1 MKRKAMTRFL
11 RPYILML
18 ALTSFLL
25 PTCGPDPITEAQT
38 QVAEKT
44 ITPLSGELTPLPAGS
59 IQINGAGATFP
70 LPIYTEWT
78 YAYSYVDPTVAINYQ
93 GIGSGGG
100 KKAIIEGTVDF
111 AGSDSLLKAEEYEA
125 GKDLQMYPIL
135 AGAVV
140 IIYNFKPARDYPV
153 DFNVPAL
160 VLDRQ
165 TLVDIFN
172 GTVNRW
178 NDPKIIALNPQLA
191 TICRRLPSP
200 LSIAL
205 MLGNDRTLHQVTN
218 LLQP

>member
-1 MKRKAMTRFL
+1 MPIR
-11 RPYILML
+11 ML
-18 ALTSFLL
+18 IPRL
-25 PTCGPDPITEAQT
+25 Q
-38 QVAEKT
+38 
-44 ITPLSGELTPLPAGS
+44 
-59 IQINGAGATFP
+59 
-70 LPIYTEWT
+70 
-78 YAYSYVDPTVAINYQ
+78 INYQ

-140 IIYNFKPARDYPV
+140 IIYNFKPARDYPA

-172 GTVNRW
+172 GTVNQW

-191 TICRRLPSP
+191 GYLPEAAITRC
-200 LSIAL
+200 LSLRWIW
-205 MLGNDRTLHQVTN
+205 NDRTFHQFAS